1 MLTNVVR
8 PLILSSTLACLAF
21 SSSSDRLNAPQVFP
35 VNSDLTAH
43 EWGTF
48 TSIADRSGQAVAWL
62 PLSGFSDL
70 PDFVEH
76 FKTAEFKSRLRGVVR
91 METPVLYFYSPRET
105 TLSVNVRF
113 SHGVI
118 TEWYPHASR
127 IAPDPKVV
135 LDDAA
140 LYRHHADG
148 SISWDSVTV
157 APGLA
162 ADFPSAGETSHYYAA
177 RATDASPLLVN
188 APGGNEQEK
197 FLFYRG
203 VSTFSVPLSAKATP
217 DGKILVSNLG
227 GEEIPAVIL
236 FERRGNHLGYRLGG
250 VVRRELLLDSPDLT
264 SNIASLSQDVEQTL
278 LSQGLYPAEAHAM
291 VETWSDSWFEE
302 GSRIFYIVPRRFV
315 DTIVPLAI
323 KPAPSQTVR
332 VFVGRLEL
340 ITPASER
347 AVETAL
353 ARRDRDTIDK
363 YGRFLEPILD
373 QIKLEN
379 PANAKRLDDDLKAT
393 DNVQPTPSSGK

>member
-8 PLILSSTLACLAF
+8 TLVLSVTLACLAF
-21 SSSSDRLNAPQVFP
+21 SSSSDRPHAPQAFP
-35 VNSDLTAH
+35 VDSDLTAH

-76 FKTAEFKSRLRGVVR
+76 FRTAETKAQLRGVVR
-91 METPVLYFYSPRET
+91 METPVLYFYSPHET
-105 TLSVNVRF
+105 TVSVNVRF

-148 SISWDSVTV
+148 SISWDSVKV
-157 APGLA
+157 SPGISA
-162 ADFPSAGETSHYYAA
+162 NFPGAGETSHYYEA
-177 RATDASPLLVN
+177 RATDASPLLVS

-203 VSTFSVPLSAKATP
+203 VSTFSVPVSAKATA
-217 DGKILVSNLG
+217 GGRILVSNLG
-227 GEEIPAVIL
+227 EEEIPAVIL
-236 FERRGNHLGYRLGG
+236 FERRGNQLGYRLGG
-250 VVRRELLLDSPDLT
+250 AVRRGLLLDPPELT

-278 LSQGLYPAEAHAM
+278 LSQGLYPAEAQAM
-291 VETWSDSWFEE
+291 VATWSDSWFEE

-323 KPAPSQTVR
+323 NPAPSQTVR

-373 QIKLEN
+373 RMKSEN
-379 PANAKRLDDDLKAT
+379 PASAKRLDDDLRAT

>member
-8 PLILSSTLACLAF
+8 PLILSLTLACLAS
-21 SSSSDRLNAPQVFP
+21 SSSSDRRNAPQTVP
-35 VNSDLTAH
+35 PSSDLTTH

-48 TSIADRSGQAVAWL
+48 TSIADRSGHAVAWL

-76 FKTAEFKSRLRGVVR
+76 FKTAEFKTRLRGTVR

-105 TLSVNVRF
+105 TVSVKVNF
-113 SHGVI
+113 SQGVI
-118 TEWYPHASR
+118 TEWYPHATR
-127 IAPDPKVV
+127 IAPDPKIV
-135 LDDAA
+135 LNDDA
-140 LYRHHADG
+140 LYYHQANG

-162 ADFPSAGETSHYYAA
+162 ENFPRSGEISHYYAA
-177 RATDASPLLVN
+177 RETDASPLLVR
-188 APGGNEQEK
+188 APVGTEQEK

-203 VSTFSVPLSAKATP
+203 VSTFSVPISAKVTA
-217 DGKILVSNLG
+217 DRRILVSNLG
-227 GEEIPAVIL
+227 EEEIPAVIL
-236 FERRGNHLGYRLGG
+236 FERRGGRLGYRMGG
-250 VVRRELLLDSPDLT
+250 AVQKDLLLDSPELN
-264 SNIASLSQDVEQTL
+264 SNIASLNQDMEQTL

-302 GSRIFYIVPRRFV
+302 GSRIFYIVPRHFV

-323 KPAPSQTVR
+323 NPVPLQTVR
-332 VFVGRLEL
+332 AFVGRLEL
-340 ITPASER
+340 ITPATER

-353 ARRDRDTIDK
+353 AHRDRDTIDK

-373 QIKLEN
+373 QIKSED
-379 PANAKRLDDDLKAT
+379 PASAKRLDDDLRAT
-393 DNVQPTPSSGK
+393 DNVQPTPPPEK